1 MFSQDPLNIL
11 IVEKSHDEANRY
23 SSILRSADY
32 QVDAKL
38 AGNEEELQ
46 KYLSMRN
53 WDLLIAPMNFANLP
67 VQNIFQR
74 IRRSERD
81 IPVILINPEYDPL
94 RLIEG
99 LRLGAQDVVVEDQ
112 DQHLIRVVARS
123 LAGVYERRQGREW
136 ERKLSLAEKRAQ
148 YLMDIARFPIAVVQ
162 EGT

>member
-53 WDLLIAPMNFANLP
+53 
-67 VQNIFQR
+67 
-74 IRRSERD
+74 
-81 IPVILINPEYDPL
+81 
-94 RLIEG
+94 
-99 LRLGAQDVVVEDQ
+99 
-112 DQHLIRVVARS
+112 
-123 LAGVYERRQGREW
+123 
-136 ERKLSLAEKRAQ
+136 
-148 YLMDIARFPIAVVQ
+148 
-162 EGT
+162 